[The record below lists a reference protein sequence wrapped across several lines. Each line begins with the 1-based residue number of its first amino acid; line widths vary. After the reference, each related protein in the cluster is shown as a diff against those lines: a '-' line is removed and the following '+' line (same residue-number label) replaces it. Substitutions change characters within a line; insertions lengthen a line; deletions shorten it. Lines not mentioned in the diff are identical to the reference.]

1 MIITSYV
8 FGDIFSYRGDEYIF
22 LANTSEQLFAAKI
35 LNKELTQE
43 IVSAYKRALKSG
55 SPARERALVF
65 CYVELKTEDFRG
77 QIASLAKTENTDF
90 DILSNKSS
98 YTLCREDLQA
108 LKKEILES
116 HGVSIKLQELV
127 GGIEV

>member
-8 FGDIFSYRGDEYIF
+8 FGDIFSYQDDEYIF
-22 LANTSEQLFAAKI
+22 LANTTEQLFAAKI

-43 IVSAYKRALKSG
+43 IVSAYKKALKSG

-77 QIASLAKTENTDF
+77 RIASLAKTENTNF

-98 YTLCREDLQA
+98 YTLCREDLQT

-116 HGVSIKLQELV
+116 HGVPIKLQELV
-127 GGIEV
+127 GSIEV

>member
-8 FGDIFSYRGDEYIF
+8 FGDIFSYQDDEYIF

-35 LNKELTQE
+35 LNKELTQK
-43 IVSAYKRALKSG
+43 IISAYKRALKSG
-55 SPARERALVF
+55 SLARERALVF

-77 QIASLAKTENTDF
+77 QIASLAKTENTNF

-98 YTLCREDLQA
+98 YSLCKEDLQA
-108 LKKEILES
+108 LKKEVLES
-116 HGVSIKLQELV
+116 HGVPIKLQELMDS
-127 GGIEV
+127 IEV

>member
-8 FGDIFSYRGDEYIF
+8 FGDIFSYQGHEYIF
-22 LANTSEQLFAAKI
+22 LASTSEQIYTAKI

-43 IVSAYKRALKSG
+43 IESAYKRALKSG

-65 CYVELKTEDFRG
+65 CYVILKTEDFRG
-77 QIASLAKTENTDF
+77 RMASLAKTENTNF
-90 DILSNKSS
+90 DILSNKSA
-98 YTLCREDLQA
+98 YRLYKEDLQA

-116 HGVSIKLQELV
+116 RGVPIKLQELIN
-127 GGIEV
+127 IEV